1 MDYAGREMHPSATSR
16 PGGRPVSSVARA
28 ITAIDALATAPDGLG
43 VNELARRMGVNP
55 STASRLLATLGE
67 GGFTTRRPDGRYGL
81 GLHILAL
88 ADRVLAGLDVRDLA
102 RPQLHALVEQTGE
115 TATLSVPTGGEAV
128 TVDFVP
134 GSSSVVSMARVG
146 RPNPLHAT
154 AIGKVMLAFG
164 REGEPPPPAQSL
176 TRFTDSTLTDRG
188 ALAQAVELVR
198 RDGWA
203 AAIGERE
210 ADLAA
215 LAAPV
220 RRSTGGLAAV
230 IGLQGPLGRMTEQR
244 REQMLPLLLDA
255 ASALSRKL
263 GG

>member
-1 MDYAGREMHPSATSR
+1 M
-16 PGGRPVSSVARA
+16 
-28 ITAIDALATAPDGLG
+28 
-43 VNELARRMGVNP
+43 
-55 STASRLLATLGE
+55 
-67 GGFTTRRPDGRYGL
+67 
-81 GLHILAL
+81 
-88 ADRVLAGLDVRDLA
+88 
-102 RPQLHALVEQTGE
+102 
-115 TATLSVPTGGEAV
+115 

-164 REGEPPPPAQSL
+164 RDDDQPPPAQSL
-176 TRFTDSTLTDRG
+176 VRFTDATMTDRG
-188 ALAQAVELVR
+188 TLAQAVELAR

-220 RRSTGGLAAV
+220 RGRTGGLAAV
-230 IGLQGPLGRMTEQR
+230 IGLQGPLARMTEHR
-244 REQMLPLLLDA
+244 REQMLPLLIDA